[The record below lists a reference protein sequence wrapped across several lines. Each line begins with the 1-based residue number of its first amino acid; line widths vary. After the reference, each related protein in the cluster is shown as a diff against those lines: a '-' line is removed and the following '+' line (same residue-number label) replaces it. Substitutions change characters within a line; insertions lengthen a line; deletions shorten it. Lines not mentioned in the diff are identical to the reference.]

1 MIKLSVFSLA
11 SVDEIGAVTTIHG
24 DIREVIAE
32 YNTLRNEHESFR
44 NIPKI
49 EDVEQVEKFGFSFY
63 DNGTSVNITVHEIQ
77 IDAILKFQN
86 ISE

>member
-1 MIKLSVFSLA
+1 MKITIFSLA
-11 SVDEIGAVTTIHG
+11 SVDEIGAVTTLHG
-24 DIREVIAE
+24 NIKEVIEE

-44 NIPKI
+44 DIPRI

-63 DNGTSVNITVHEIQ
+63 DNGRSVNITVHEIQ
-77 IDAILKFQN
+77 VESTLKLSN